1 MKRIQKG
8 PVRGISLKL
17 QEEERER
24 KDNYV
29 PDVSAVDVD
38 VIEIDHDTKAMLR
51 KMDFNNL
58 PGIQVVTLPSLG
70 SGQDRGRVRRN
81 A

>member
-29 PDVSAVDVD
+29 PEHSVIVTDK
-38 VIEIDHDTKAMLR
+38 IEIDLETKAMLR
-51 KMDFNNL
+51 KMDMANI
-58 PGIQVVTLPSLG
+58 PGLQT
-70 SGQDRGRVRRN
+70 SGVGNERTRIRRGQEQ
-81 A
+81 